1 VILFHLQFNDYFS
14 RLGTRYLSSKK
25 ILTKAYLAGS
35 LLQQRVERRGGAGP
49 PPRPQDHE
57 AKRGPDSAGS
67 TARTTS
73 DSLNV
78 AIVLTVIQGPG
89 PKKLNI
95 KFLSTKNDKKTVQ
108 N

>member
-1 VILFHLQFNDYFS
+1 MILCHLQFNEYFS
-14 RLGTRYLSSKK
+14 QLGTRYLSFKKK

-95 KFLSTKNDKKTVQ
+95 KFLSTKK
-108 N
+108 